1 MWALVILILCGMPSS
16 GLPSIKIPGIDK
28 IMHLGLFA
36 VFATLLLTETNVLR
50 VQQKVKRK
58 HQWLSFLLASTYG
71 GLIELMQQYVFT
83 SRGADR
89 FDFYADIVGAVIA
102 VVIYPL
108 INRTLKGYI

>member
-1 MWALVILILCGMPSS
+1 MWAFVILILCGMPSS

-36 VFATLLLTETNVLR
+36 VFATLLLTEMNVLR
-50 VQQKVKRK
+50 VQLKVKRK
-58 HQWLSFLLASTYG
+58 YQWLSFILASTYG
-71 GLIELMQQYVFT
+71 GLIELMQLYVFT

-89 FDFYADIVGAVIA
+89 FDFYADIIGAGMAI
-102 VVIYPL
+102 VVYPL